1 MTDWKTL
8 KEKYAKF
15 RQWQQTPHTV
25 APMPDVEHDCFTC
38 GTHFTGNYCPR
49 CGQSARIGRFS
60 FKSALLLYVDV
71 WGLGNRGM
79 FRNIRDLI
87 LRPGYMI
94 RDYLSGMQMAYFP
107 PFKMFF
113 LLATLSFLIGSG
125 LNIKFEN
132 KLAADTSSEAI
143 DIRTEGTDSTTTA
156 VSSDSIAHVD
166 SLSTAVAE
174 DTEGKLSPE
183 EKRKAEKIKKIDD
196 IGHYLAKF
204 QRNYPNIF
212 ALFWLLVFSAFLYL
226 FFRKCPAYPN
236 MRYSELVVALVY
248 TSNMYSIYSNVSDFL
263 CIDNSSVSLLLL
275 LLTLVPLHQLSG
287 YTWKKLILITII
299 ALVMLAAA
307 IAVFLVLGM
316 LAVFII

>member
-1 MTDWKTL
+1 MIDWKTL
-8 KEKYAKF
+8 KEKYAEF
-15 RQWQQTPHTV
+15 RQWQKIPHTV
-25 APMPDVEHDCFTC
+25 APMPDVEHDCCTC

-113 LLATLSFLIGSG
+113 LLATLSFLISSG

-132 KLAADTSSEAI
+132 KLATDTSSDTS
-143 DIRTEGTDSTTTA
+143 DIRIEST
-156 VSSDSIAHVD
+156 DSIANVD
-166 SLSTAVAE
+166 SHSTAIAK
-174 DTEGKLSPE
+174 DTEGKLSSE
-183 EKRKAEKIKKIDD
+183 EEMKAEKLKKSGERIKAL
-196 IGHYLAKF
+196 GRYLTEF
-204 QRNYPNIF
+204 QRKFPNIF
-212 ALFWLLVFSAFLYL
+212 ALFWLMVFSAFLYI
-226 FFRKCPAYPN
+226 FFRKCPAYPG
-236 MRYSELVVALVY
+236 MRFSELVVALVY

-263 CIDNSSVSLLLL
+263 CISSSGLSAMLFLLN
-275 LLTLVPLHQLSG
+275 LVPLHQLSG
-287 YTWKKLILITII
+287 YSWKRLIFITII

-307 IAVFLVLGM
+307 MAAIIILGVLVAYL
-316 LAVFII
+316 I